1 MVAHDSDWQ
10 MAEAWT
16 LEEAIANIQQTEDL
30 GKRYYAAWWFGR
42 FRVTDQ
48 RAISALVDALKDER
62 DRSPDGGYPLRR
74 NAAKALGKLDN
85 PAVVEPLIDCLES
98 DDYYVRES
106 AAQSLE
112 LLKDERA
119 IAPLRKL
126 LTGGVE
132 AAILKEG
139 KPHYVQ
145 PYEAI
150 VEALGAIG
158 ATEAISEIEVFLGH
172 EAEKIRYATLR
183 AMYQL
188 TGKAT
193 YAERLIEALG
203 GDTLQLRRSA
213 LMDLGAIGYVPAG
226 QAIADTLAENSLK
239 LISMKGLVETH
250 LANVDHTLDA
260 DADNLLQL
268 MDSLL

>member
-1 MVAHDSDWQ
+1 MGDSDWQ

-16 LEEAIANIQQTEDL
+16 LEEAIANMQQTEDL

-48 RAISALVDALKDER
+48 RAIDALVEALGDER

-74 NAAKALGKLDN
+74 NAAKALGKLND
-85 PAVVEPLIDCLES
+85 PAVVEPLINCLQSE
-98 DDYYVRES
+98 DYYVRES

-112 LLKDERA
+112 LLKDDRA
-119 IAPLRKL
+119 IAPLRVL
-126 LTGGVE
+126 LAGGVE
-132 AAILKEG
+132 GAVLKEG

-145 PYEAI
+145 PYEAVI
-150 VEALGAIG
+150 EALGAMG
-158 ATEAISEIEVFLGH
+158 ATEAVSEIEGFLGH
-172 EAEKIRYATLR
+172 EADKIRYAALR

-188 TGKAT
+188 TGKTT
-193 YAERLIEALG
+193 YGDQLIEALG

-239 LISMKGLVETH
+239 LISLKGLVETH
-250 LANVDHTLDA
+250 LAAVNYQLDA
-260 DADNLLQL
+260 DAENLLQL

>member
-1 MVAHDSDWQ
+1 MGDSDWK

-42 FRVTDQ
+42 FRVQDD
-48 RAISALVDALKDER
+48 RALAALLDALKDEA

-74 NAAKALGKLDN
+74 NAAKALGKLNN
-85 PAVVEPLIDCLES
+85 PNVVEPLIGCLDSE
-98 DDYYVRES
+98 DYYVRES

-112 LLKDERA
+112 LLKDERS
-119 IAPLRKL
+119 ISPLRKML
-126 LTGGVE
+126 VGGIE
-132 AAILKEG
+132 AAVLKEG
-139 KPHYVQ
+139 KPHFVQ

-150 VEALGAIG
+150 IEALGAMC
-158 ATEAISEIEVFLGH
+158 ATEAIADIQVFLEH
-172 EAEKIRYATLR
+172 DAEKIRYATLR

-188 TGKAT
+188 TGKAI
-193 YAERLIEALG
+193 YAEQLIDALG

-213 LMDLGAIGYVPAG
+213 LMDLGAVGYVPAG
-226 QAIADTLAENSLK
+226 PAIANTLAENSLK
-239 LISMKGLVETH
+239 LISLKGVLEAH
-250 LANVDHTLDA
+250 LNRTNSKLDA
-260 DADNLLQL
+260 EGDNLLQL

>member
-1 MVAHDSDWQ
+1 MVDNDWK

-42 FRVTDQ
+42 YRTQDE
-48 RAISALVDALKDER
+48 RALKALVEALDDEA

-85 PAVVEPLIDCLES
+85 PEVVEPLIRCLDSE
-98 DDYYVRES
+98 DYYVRES

-126 LTGGVE
+126 LAGGVE
-132 AAILKEG
+132 AAVLKEG
-139 KPHYVQ
+139 KPHFVQ

-150 VEALGAIG
+150 LEALGAIG
-158 ATEAISEIEVFLGH
+158 AKEATDEVKEFLAHGT
-172 EAEKIRYATLR
+172 EKIRYAALR

-188 TGKAT
+188 TGEAI
-193 YAERLIEALG
+193 YAEQLIEALG

-213 LMDLGAIGYVPAG
+213 LMDLGVIGYVPAG
-226 QAIADTLAENSLK
+226 PAIAETLAENSLK
-239 LISMKGLVETH
+239 LISLKGVMEAH
-250 LANVDHTLDA
+250 LHRTGGKLDEA
-260 DADNLLQL
+260 GDNLLQL

>member
-1 MVAHDSDWQ
+1 MGDSDWQ

-16 LEEAIANIQQTEDL
+16 LEEAIANIRQTEDL

-48 RAISALVDALKDER
+48 RAIDALVEALRDER

-74 NAAKALGKLDN
+74 NAAKALGKLN
-85 PAVVEPLIDCLES
+85 NSAVVEPLIDCLNS

-112 LLKDERA
+112 LLKDSRA
-119 IAPLRKL
+119 IAPLRAL
-126 LTGGVE
+126 LVGGV
-132 AAILKEG
+132 AAAVLKTG

-145 PYEAI
+145 PYEAVI
-150 VEALGAIG
+150 EALGAIG
-158 ATEAISEIEVFLGH
+158 ATEAIPEIKVFLEH
-172 EAEKIRYATLR
+172 EADKIRYATLR

-188 TGKAT
+188 TGNIT
-193 YAERLIEALG
+193 YAEQLTAALG
-203 GDTLQLRRSA
+203 GDKLQLRRSA

-239 LISMKGLVETH
+239 LIAMKGLVENH
-250 LANVDHTLDA
+250 LASVDNELDDEA
-260 DADNLLQL
+260 DQLLQL